1 MHHPEGKHG
10 LNSQGNQRHALHPD
24 LARRVPV
31 SLCSNRRHHEMTFRN
46 LWEHDC
52 ISIQNQNGLVQT
64 GPTFHLLVVDHA
76 ILLGRQ
82 VVVLLVFLV

>member
-52 ISIQNQNGLVQT
+52 ISIQNQNGLVQC
-64 GPTFHLLVVDHA
+64 PDPFSL
-76 ILLGRQ
+76 ILSIKLEEHD
-82 VVVLLVFLV
+82 VYYLYHHDLS